1 VEDSSFIFWIIIFA
15 VAVLQ
20 GIGQKKKKPGQK
32 GGRVPGASRPKGAP
46 RPVASTAGDGE
57 ETSEGM
63 IPSNVW
69 AEILGLARGDAPK
82 PKEQISTPEEDS
94 LVLAD
99 APERE
104 PRPERR
110 ETRPAPVSREF
121 PVSHG
126 ADAVLHPTKPSKYES
141 RLAGRGIPESVEKP
155 VGRSGIKTRLFGS
168 GSPRDLRKAVVLQE
182 VLGPPVSMKEEG

>member
-1 VEDSSFIFWIIIFA
+1 MEDSGFILWAIIFA

-20 GIGQKKKKPGQK
+20 GIGQKKKKKPGQK

-82 PKEQISTPEEDS
+82 PKEQIPTPEEDS
-94 LVLAD
+94 PVLAD

-110 ETRPAPVSREF
+110 ETRTA

-126 ADAVLHPTKPSKYES
+126 ADADLHPTQPSKYES